1 MRLGHLFIISGPS
14 GAGKGTLV
22 KELVR
27 RVPDL
32 WVSISATTRTPRF
45 GERDGIDYYFLTPAE
60 FEARE
65 HAGEFLEH
73 AVVHG
78 NRYGTMRRPVE
89 RRLTHGMDAILEI
102 DPQGA
107 FQVRKQMG
115 RSRLI
120 FVKAPSTEE
129 LEKRIRHR
137 GAESDEQIRT
147 RLDTARRE
155 LELEGTYDHVVIND
169 DVPRAVEDLA
179 EYIRSVSEQDAKDEV
194 IPDGHPARD

>member
-22 KELVR
+22 KELVK
-27 RVPDL
+27 RVPDV
-32 WVSISATTRTPRF
+32 WVSISATTRTPRL
-45 GERDGIDYYFLTPAE
+45 GERDGVDYYFLTPAE
-60 FEARE
+60 FDARVR
-65 HAGEFLEH
+65 AGEFLEH

-137 GAESDEQIRT
+137 GAENDEQIRT

-155 LELEGTYDHVVIND
+155 LEVEGTYDHVVVND
-169 DVPRAVEDLA
+169 DVTRAVEDLA
-179 EYIRSVSEQDAKDEV
+179 AYMASVSEPDEKDS
-194 IPDGHPARD
+194 

>member
-22 KELVR
+22 KELTH

-32 WVSISATTRTPRF
+32 WVSISATTRTPRY
-45 GERDGIDYYFLTPAE
+45 GERDGVDYYFLTPAE
-60 FEARE
+60 FDARVR
-65 HAGEFLEH
+65 AGEFLET

-120 FVKAPSTEE
+120 FVKAPSPEE

-147 RLDTARRE
+147 RLDTGRRE
-155 LELEGTYDHVVIND
+155 LELESTYDHVVVND
-169 DVPRAVEDLA
+169 DVSRAVDDLA
-179 EYIRSVSEQDAKDEV
+179 AYIQSVSDQDAKDRV
-194 IPDGHPARD
+194 NSDGHPA

>member
-1 MRLGHLFIISGPS
+1 MRLGHLFIVSGPS

-22 KELVR
+22 KELAR

-45 GERDGIDYYFLTPAE
+45 GERDGADYYFLTPAE
-60 FEARE
+60 FEARV

-120 FVKAPSTEE
+120 FVKAPSAEE

-137 GAESDEQIRT
+137 GAESDEQIRS

-169 DVPRAVEDLA
+169 DVSRAVDDLA
-179 EYIRSVSEQDAKDEV
+179 AYILSVSEQDAKDQV
-194 IPDGHPARD
+194 INDGHPA